1 MRTLRPTVATGLVL
15 AVLLGAC
22 AEKRDSA
29 STSVSRKLDDSPT
42 VGASAGYTVAG
53 WKAGDAAS
61 WEEQIR
67 TRTQGQNE
75 YAKTGAASR

>member
-1 MRTLRPTVATGLVL
+1 MRPLRPAVATGLVL

-22 AEKRDSA
+22 AEKRDG
-29 STSVSRKLDDSPT
+29 TTTSRKLDDSPT